1 MMSVKIV
8 LGFAGCW
15 VALIGPAALAGEA
28 AVVAATI
35 AETAAGLYRFDVTVR
50 HQDSGWEHYADR
62 WEVVAPEGRVLG
74 VRTLLHPHVDEQPFT
89 RSLSGVAIPAGVSR
103 VILRAH
109 DLVHEFGGR
118 EVSLRMPR

>member
-1 MMSVKIV
+1 M
-8 LGFAGCW
+8 
-15 VALIGPAALAGEA
+15 IG
-28 AVVAATI
+28 
-35 AETAAGLYRFDVTVR
+35 
-50 HQDSGWEHYADR
+50 
-62 WEVVAPEGRVLG
+62 WEVVTPEGALAYRH
-74 VRTLLHPHVDEQPFT
+74 TLLHSHVDEQPFT